1 MNETFDAVVLD
12 WLKREM
18 NKPAVLVMQVSGDG
32 TDWDGDT
39 EGGFFSSFGVT
50 VRWQDLNGASHWL
63 EVTGDDMQSL
73 WTWVVTS
80 WRAGQC

>member
-1 MNETFDAVVLD
+1 MTAFEQIVLT
-12 WLKREM
+12 WLKEKQ
-18 NKPAVLVMQVSGDG
+18 NLPALAIMQVSGDG

-50 VRWQDLNGASHWL
+50 IRWQDLNGASRWL

-73 WTWVVTS
+73 WTWVVGR
-80 WRAGQC
+80 WPV